1 MMSTPELQ
9 RRTAL
14 GMIVAGTAALT
25 SATPA
30 ASANNA
36 QLQPASAPSSP
47 AAVKLKGRINHS
59 VCRWCYN
66 MPLEDLAK
74 NAAAIGLKS
83 VELLNPDEWP
93 VAQKHGL
100 ICAVANAVKSN
111 PILKGFN
118 RLENHDAI
126 IKELEE
132 RLPLVK
138 AAGIPNQICFS
149 GNRAGQDDKEGL
161 KNCAIGLKRITP
173 LAEKLGVT
181 IIMELLNSKDHTDYQ
196 CDHTAWGVE
205 LVKQVG
211 SDRFKLLYDIYHMQR
226 MEGDVIGTI
235 RDNMKHI
242 AHFHTGGVPGRNEID
257 EAQELNYTTICKAI
271 VELGYTGY
279 LGQEFI
285 PTRDPMK
292 SLCEAVM
299 ICDV

>member
-1 MMSTPELQ
+1 MSTPELE

-14 GMIVAGTAALT
+14 GLIAAGTAALT
-25 SATPA
+25 NA
-30 ASANNA
+30 ASAANA
-36 QLQPASAPSSP
+36 MNAPPQPAAPAGHVP
-47 AAVKLKGRINHS
+47 LKGRINHS
-59 VCRWCYN
+59 VCRWCYSG
-66 MPLEDLAK
+66 MSLDDLAK
-74 NAAAIGLKS
+74 NAAAMGLKS
-83 VELLNPDEWP
+83 VELLNPDEWA
-93 VAQKHGL
+93 VVKKHGL
-100 ICAVANAVKSN
+100 TCAVANSVKSN
-111 PILKGFN
+111 PIPKGFN
-118 RLENHDAI
+118 RLEHHDAI

-138 AAGIPNQICFS
+138 AEGIPNQICFS

-161 KNCAIGLKRITP
+161 KICAIGLKRITP

-235 RDNMKHI
+235 RDNIKHI
-242 AHFHTGGVPGRNEID
+242 AHFHTGGVPGRAEID
-257 EAQELNYTTICKAI
+257 QSQELNYATICKAI
-271 VELGYTGY
+271 AETGFKGYVA
-279 LGQEFI
+279 QEFI
-285 PTRDPMK
+285 PTRDAMT
-292 SLCEAVM
+292 SLREAVM